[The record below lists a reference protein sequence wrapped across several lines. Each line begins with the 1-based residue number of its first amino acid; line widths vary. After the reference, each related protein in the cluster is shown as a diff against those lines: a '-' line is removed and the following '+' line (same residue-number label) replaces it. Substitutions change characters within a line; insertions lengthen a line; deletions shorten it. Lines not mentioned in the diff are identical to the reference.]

1 MTHRGAT
8 VYSSVMRAFTAV
20 VLLTACVAQSQPI
33 SVAVLDWSG
42 SGLEPPQ
49 MASLSEAFANR
60 LSRAGARV
68 SSPQAIAVALGIERQ
83 RQLLGCSE
91 ATSCVAELAGA
102 LGTEAIAMGDV
113 VKTSKAL
120 RLSLKL
126 IAAKDASIL
135 ATWEGVASSDDELFG
150 LIETAVEHLY
160 PATASKLGR
169 PVAGARSW
177 WFLLPAAVGAAAGI
191 GAALT
196 QSIAGDR
203 FAAIPTSSSEPRSLT
218 EVRQLRA
225 EGEGA
230 QWATRGLLLVGAA
243 GLVTGAVMFFSG
255 FFPSAINPVVVIRPD
270 GGLIG
275 LGVRM

>member
-1 MTHRGAT
+1 MTPTCGG
-8 VYSSVMRAFTAV
+8 VYSSTMRAFTAA
-20 VLLTACVAQSQPI
+20 VLLTACVAWSQPI

-42 SGLEPPQ
+42 SGLEQTQ

-60 LSRAGARV
+60 LSRAGAKV
-68 SSPQAIAVALGIERQ
+68 SSPRAIAVALGIERQ

-102 LGTEAIAMGDV
+102 LGTEVIAMGDL

-150 LIETAVEHLY
+150 LVESAVEQLY
-160 PATASKLGR
+160 PAAASKLGR
-169 PVAGARSW
+169 SSPRTRSW
-177 WFLLPAAVGAAAGI
+177 WFLLPTALGAAAGV

-196 QSIAGDR
+196 QSIAGQR
-203 FAAIPTSSSEPRSLT
+203 FADIPTSSSEPRSLT
-218 EVRQLRA
+218 EVRKLRA
-225 EGEGA
+225 EGEAA
-230 QWATRGLLLVGAA
+230 QWGTRGLLLVGAA
-243 GLVTGAVMFFSG
+243 GLVTGAVMFFST
-255 FFPSAINPVVVIRPD
+255 FFAADVSPVVVIGAD
-270 GGLIG
+270 GGLVG
-275 LGVRM
+275 LGVRL